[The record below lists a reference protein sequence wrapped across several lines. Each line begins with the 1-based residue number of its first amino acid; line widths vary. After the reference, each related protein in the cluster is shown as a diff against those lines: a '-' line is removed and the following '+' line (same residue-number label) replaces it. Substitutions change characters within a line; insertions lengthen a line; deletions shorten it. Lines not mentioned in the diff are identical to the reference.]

1 MKVGEYDFGDSSEE
15 IVTLYVIGVYPTKR
29 LFTSQPSPTLS
40 RMRRI
45 AMTDFLNSRCENR
58 ANSASYPRT
67 RLRRN
72 RRWPWLRDMVQET
85 SLAPSHLIWPLFV
98 IEGDN
103 RREPVLSMPGVERM
117 SIDLATAAAAKA
129 AELGI
134 GAVAIFPVTPSQLKS
149 DSGQHAVDPNNL
161 ICQATRSI
169 ASAVGERIGIVCD
182 VALDPYTTHGQDG
195 IVRDGYVVNDETIT
209 VLCDQAVNQARAG
222 ATMIAPSDMM
232 DGRIGA
238 VRDALD
244 ANGYQHIPILSY
256 AAKYASAYYGPF
268 RDAVGSASNL
278 GGADK
283 KTYQMNPANSDEALR
298 EVELDIQEG
307 ADMIMVKPGMPYLDI
322 VRRLHD
328 RFPVPLAVYQVSGE
342 YAMLKFAAQAGALD
356 ERKVVLESMIAFR
369 RAGASA
375 ILTYF
380 ACDVATWLNDR

>member
-1 MKVGEYDFGDSSEE
+1 
-15 IVTLYVIGVYPTKR
+15 
-29 LFTSQPSPTLS
+29 
-40 RMRRI
+40 
-45 AMTDFLNSRCENR
+45 MTDFLNSRCENR
-58 ANSASYPRT
+58 SNSASYPRT

-72 RRWPWLRDMVQET
+72 RRWPWLREMVQET
-85 SLAPSHLIWPLFV
+85 SLAPSQLIWPLFV
-98 IEGDN
+98 IEGEN

-117 SIDLATAAAAKA
+117 SVDLATKAAAKA
-129 AELGI
+129 ADLGI
-134 GAVAIFPVTPSQLKS
+134 GAVAIFPVTPSQFKS
-149 DSGQHAVDPNNL
+149 DAGRHAIDPNNL

-169 ASAVGERIGIVCD
+169 ASAVGDRMGIVCD

-195 IVRDGYVVNDETIT
+195 IVREGYVVNDETIS

-278 GGADK
+278 GSADK

-356 ERKVVLESMIAFR
+356 EKKVVLESMIAFR

-380 ACDVATWLNDR
+380 ACEVATWLRD